1 MERLQKI
8 IASSGY
14 CSRRKAE
21 DLILKGKVVVNGIIV
36 TELGYKANYDDEIV
50 INGKLLA
57 TKEEKEYYL
66 LYKPEKVI
74 SSVHDDK
81 GRKTVV
87 DFIPSK
93 KRIYPVGRLD
103 YDTTGLLLLTN
114 DGDLTNFL
122 THPKNQIEKIYLA
135 KVKGLFTKDDILQI
149 KKGIVIDGRK
159 VIPTYFK
166 VKKVNKESQNSLVYL
181 GIVEGRNHIV
191 KKMLAAINH
200 EVLTL
205 KRESFAFLNL
215 EGLKKGQYRPLTI
228 KEVKKLYSLK

>member
-8 IASSGY
+8 IASTGY

-122 THPKNQIEKIYLA
+122 THPKNQIEKIY
-135 KVKGLFTKDDILQI
+135 
-149 KKGIVIDGRK
+149 
-159 VIPTYFK
+159 
-166 VKKVNKESQNSLVYL
+166 
-181 GIVEGRNHIV
+181 
-191 KKMLAAINH
+191 
-200 EVLTL
+200 
-205 KRESFAFLNL
+205 
-215 EGLKKGQYRPLTI
+215 
-228 KEVKKLYSLK
+228 